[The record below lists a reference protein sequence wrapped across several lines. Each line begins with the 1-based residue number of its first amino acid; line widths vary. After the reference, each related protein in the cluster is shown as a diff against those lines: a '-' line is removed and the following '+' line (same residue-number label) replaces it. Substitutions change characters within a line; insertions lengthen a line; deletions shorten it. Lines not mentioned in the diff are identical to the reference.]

1 MTTGGH
7 RRDPQRTEEK
17 NGTGEIAGA
26 RRKERV
32 QRGAAESDRME
43 HLPRGRRQGP
53 QGEKGN
59 PGRNNR
65 FNRCPHVVICPLWTG
80 RDRPRIAPLAPADL
94 ANLIARTPRRMKIV
108 SIWAPDFC
116 RWRHSVEK
124 PGNIFPLCGTFA
136 SREWIARRASPAS
149 GQGQYVP
156 EAKPRNILPLCGKR
170 PGAAQKKDAALKR
183 RPGRIRGGKP
193 IRPWEPCRS

>member
-1 MTTGGH
+1 MRMTTGGH
-7 RRDPQRTEEK
+7 RRDQQRTEEK

-94 ANLIARTPRRMKIV
+94 ANRIARTPRRMKIV

-149 GQGQYVP
+149 GRGQNVARSP
-156 EAKPRNILPLCGKR
+156 TARGEPRRSGRGEAKGATTGIAGRRRGPCGAS
-170 PGAAQKKDAALKR
+170 GAR
-183 RPGRIRGGKP
+183 TR
-193 IRPWEPCRS
+193 